1 MKTIDYDKY
10 SKKWSPR
17 SAVLMAVTYSVF
29 TGFFLSSAL
38 FEALRRHD
46 VWTWMLP
53 LGFALLNGTGAVL
66 ATLVA
71 LRNCPVIANLN
82 E

>member
-1 MKTIDYDKY
+1 MKIIDYDKY

-17 SAVLMAVTYSVF
+17 SAVLLAVVESVC

-38 FEALRRHD
+38 FESLRRHD
-46 VWTWMLP
+46 IWTWILP
-53 LGFALLNGTGAVL
+53 LGFAILSGVGASI

-71 LRNCPVIANLN
+71 LRSFPVTAKGQ
-82 E
+82 

>member
-1 MKTIDYDKY
+1 MKIIDYDKY

-17 SAVLMAVTYSVF
+17 SAVLMAVADSVF

-38 FEALRRHD
+38 FEFLRKRD
-46 VWTWMLP
+46 VWMWMLP
-53 LGFALLNGTGAVL
+53 LGFALLSGVGALL

-71 LRNCPVIANLN
+71 LRNFPATAKGQ
-82 E
+82 